1 MKNSRLIIILITIT
15 IVVSAFG
22 YYTIVQARKQEVV
35 EYLSQQFQAANL
47 PVTDIEVVELSPLKL
62 QIAVQSLGDFI
73 TPEDSINLHKVDR
86 EVFIVAR
93 KNDYNIER
101 YTRILKNSNGEQLY
115 KADLGTTYI
124 QQAME
129 HLSSHGISDNDVKK
143 AISDQIGLWIEQY
156 KFQET
161 KIKIDVS
168 TIDGG
173 QYLELILEAPSLEEA
188 YNVFGFLRS
197 KLIYPT
203 DSLITE
209 VNAQGGRIV
218 MCMYKIE
225 DGKKN
230 ILFFNFFDYE
240 LQSGTWSNA
249 DNFQVDLGAGGPPPA
264 P

>member
-1 MKNSRLIIILITIT
+1 MKNSKLIPTLIIIIIADG
-15 IVVSAFG
+15 IFG
-22 YYTIVQARKQEVV
+22 YYSVAQARKQEVV
-35 EYLSQQFQAANL
+35 EYLSQRFQAANL
-47 PVTDIEVVELSPLKL
+47 PVTDIEVVELSPLRL
-62 QIAVQSLGDFI
+62 QIVVQSLSDYI

-101 YTRILKNSNGEQLY
+101 YTRILKSSNGEQLY

-124 QQAME
+124 QQAIEDM
-129 HLSSHGISDNDVKK
+129 SSPGISDNDVKK
-143 AISDQIGLWIEQY
+143 ILTDQISLWIEQY
-156 KFQET
+156 KIQET

-173 QYLELILEAPSLEEA
+173 QYLEISLEAPSLEEA

-203 DSLITE
+203 DSLIAE

-218 MCMYKIE
+218 MCTYKIE
-225 DGKKN
+225 DDKRN
-230 ILFFNFFDYE
+230 TLFFYFFDYQ
-240 LQSGTWSNA
+240 LQRGTWSSA
-249 DNFQVDLGAGGPPPA
+249 EKFEVDLGVSDPPPA